1 MRAILTP
8 VLSGQFVATLT
19 LTKLAPSGS
28 NVKQEDVIAE
38 FDRQAQIRDSLDKQ
52 AEYDKLTDQVVGER
66 SKEDAAQAKDETE
79 ISTAESRLS
88 KAQLEMQKVEIMSR
102 IDAEKA
108 RQELEEAQAS
118 LAQLRETFTLKRKAA
133 QASIRI
139 LEIQRDRT
147 QQIMLHARADAELLQ
162 IRAPL
167 DGVVV
172 LNMIWKEGRV
182 GEAQEGD
189 QIRPGI
195 PFMQVVDPSLMEVR
209 VLANQGDFLKLRP
222 AQSRSRAP
230 GRVPGIVPPSLKS
243 WRPSAEAGISHPSS
257 ALSQCCSLSGPR

>member
-1 MRAILTP
+1 MPQPVIHRLSRTRGVRFAFVLTLLVAGLVVGATLFGVLHNRTASTRNPAHTSATSTNSSSNLRLKGTTEAVRMRAILTP

-147 QQIMLHARADAELLQ
+147 QQIMFTRERMLNCYRSAR
-162 IRAPL
+162 R
-167 DGVVV
+167 
-172 LNMIWKEGRV
+172 W
-182 GEAQEGD
+182 
-189 QIRPGI
+189 
-195 PFMQVVDPSLMEVR
+195 MEW
-209 VLANQGDFLKLRP
+209 LF
-222 AQSRSRAP
+222 
-230 GRVPGIVPPSLKS
+230 
-243 WRPSAEAGISHPSS
+243 
-257 ALSQCCSLSGPR
+257 